1 MPFLIWGISGLTG
14 LVAGIIY
21 EKESNKKVVEA
32 AVENKNDPGLNFW
45 DKAIMAAAGVAAY
58 WIYKG
63 AK

>member
-1 MPFLIWGISGLTG
+1 MPILVYGLSALGGLI
-14 LVAGIIY
+14 AGIVY

-45 DKAIMAAAGVAAY
+45 DKLIMAAAGVAAY
-58 WIYKG
+58 WIYKR

>member
-1 MPFLIWGISGLTG
+1 MPVLIWGVSALSG

-32 AVENKNDPGLNFW
+32 AVENKENPNLSFW

-58 WIYKG
+58 WIYKR

>member
-1 MPFLIWGISGLTG
+1 MPILVWGISALGG

-32 AVENKNDPGLNFW
+32 AVESTNSPNLSFW

-58 WIYKG
+58 WIYKRS
-63 AK
+63 